1 LQSILIDSNRVLQ
14 HSLLDDLESAE
25 KSICFEIFKLRD
37 DVVGNEIT
45 KILVHKAK
53 QGVEVKLL
61 IDGYGSMDYFPLNEA
76 ISNAGG
82 SVRYFKP
89 LRLFLFGLLLKNSA
103 RNHRKLIII
112 DGKITYFGSSNLT
125 DYSLDWKELNL
136 RIEDEKFAKVMRQ
149 VFESTYKD
157 YKIYD
162 YDLYERMEPLFANA
176 MTIIQDK
183 PSATYQTVKRHW
195 IELMRY
201 AKHSIVIETPY
212 FLPTLSF
219 LKAMYK
225 TVKRGVK
232 ITVVIPQNSDMLLV
246 DLLRNRYL
254 GKCYKKGIDIML
266 YTPNNLHAKS
276 IFIDDEIFSIG
287 SSNIDYRSFR
297 YQYELVVTGSQQAIA
312 NAMLKHFVKIEEDST
327 GFDYKEWKYRGI
339 MTRIAEIILLPF
351 KAFF

>member
-1 LQSILIDSNRVLQ
+1 LQ
-14 HSLLDDLESAE
+14 HSILDDLKNAE

-45 KILVHKAK
+45 KILVQKAK

-61 IDGYGSMDYFPLNEA
+61 IDGYGSMDYFPLDEA
-76 ISNAGG
+76 ITNAGG

-103 RNHRKLIII
+103 RNHRKLIVI

-125 DYSLDWKELNL
+125 DYSLDWKELNV
-136 RIEDEKFAKVMRQ
+136 RIEDEKFAKAMRL
-149 VFESTYKD
+149 VFENTYKNH
-157 YKIYD
+157 KIYD
-162 YDLYERMEPLFANA
+162 YDLYEHAEPLFANA

-183 PSATYQTVKRHW
+183 PSAVQQTVKKHW
-195 IELMRY
+195 IDLMEY
-201 AKHSIVIETPY
+201 AQHSIVIETPY
-212 FLPTLSF
+212 FLPVYSF
-219 LKAMYK
+219 RKTMYRA
-225 TVKRGVK
+225 VKRGVK
-232 ITVVIPQNSDMLLV
+232 VTVMLPQNSDMLLV

-254 GKCYKKGIDIML
+254 GKCYKKGINIML

-276 IFIDDEIFSIG
+276 LFIDGEIFSIG

-297 YQYELVVTGSQQAIA
+297 YQYELVVTGSQRKIT
-312 NAMLKHFVKIEEDST
+312 NALLKHFAQIEEESI
-327 GFDYKEWKYRGI
+327 GFDYDDWKYRGI
-339 MTRIAEIILLPF
+339 MTRFAEIMLLPF